1 MRDTTDILS
10 TAVFD
15 ALNGHVVY
23 NGTNIPVYDEKKKQG
38 ASADVYILFGTQQET
53 NENTFETF
61 MTNSILDIEICHKT
75 GSEVSKKTLSGVANE
90 ILKIL
95 FPTPQTEGI
104 TSPSGFEIQ
113 CFAFAGSITRAFEI
127 SPNRKHSKKIYK
139 SKRNNCSTI
148 LKTNKV
154 KCQFLQ
160 LNKENSYPSHYPL
173 TMFFIRMWC
182 V

>member
-90 ILKIL
+90 MLKIL
-95 FPTPQTEGI
+95 FPTPQTDGI

-113 CFAFAGSITRAFEI
+113 FSLSPEVLRERLRSVQTESIV
-127 SPNRKHSKKIYK
+127 RKFIKVSA
-139 SKRNNCSTI
+139 TI
-148 LKTNKV
+148 V
-154 KCQFLQ
+154 QQ
-160 LNKENSYPSHYPL
+160 S
-173 TMFFIRMWC
+173 
-182 V
+182 